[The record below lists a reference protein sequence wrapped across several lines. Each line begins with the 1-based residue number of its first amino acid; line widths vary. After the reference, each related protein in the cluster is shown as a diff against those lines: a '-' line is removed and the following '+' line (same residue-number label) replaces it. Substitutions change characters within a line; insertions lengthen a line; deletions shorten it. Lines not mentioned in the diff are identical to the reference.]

1 MTTPMRA
8 SIQYQLRDYRT
19 SGLILFGVNVIL
31 ILLAI
36 LGMFSVGINGEV
48 SYTAYGFSAAIF
60 MLVCGIVTARQVIR
74 LCAQM
79 GTGRKTAFLS
89 LLPSA
94 VLASLAI
101 AAAGEV
107 LMAAAQ
113 AVSIGYPNLYFNDL
127 YGLIYAGFDTTLS
140 VGQHITSALF
150 NTCLMLA
157 CYGFGLFCSFLY
169 WKLSKIGCVIAGI
182 LMGLFFLGGLPGL
195 SRMIVVQYPNLAEDF
210 AAFCLQSGWNLMAV
224 FLVIFLVFSFIS
236 WLLVRNVNIRGWH
249 K

>member
-8 SIQYQLRDYRT
+8 SIQYQLRDYR
-19 SGLILFGVNVIL
+19 SGGLILFGVNFIL
-31 ILLAI
+31 IVLAI
-36 LGMFSVGINGEV
+36 VGLGLFSVGVNGEV
-48 SYTAYGFSAAIF
+48 TYSAYGFSAAVF
-60 MLVCGIVTARQVIR
+60 MLVSGIVTARQTIR

-94 VLASLAI
+94 VLAALAI

-107 LMAAAQ
+107 LLIGAQ
-113 AVSIGYPNLYFNDL
+113 AVTAGHPEFYFNDL
-127 YGLIYAGFDTTLS
+127 YGIIYVGFDDTLTA
-140 VGQHITSALF
+140 GQHVVSVLFSA
-150 NTCLMLA
+150 CLMLA

-182 LMGLFFLGGLPGL
+182 TMGAVFTVGLPGL
-195 SRMIVVQYPNLAEDF
+195 GWKLQDQLTALME
-210 AAFCLQSGWNLMAV
+210 FCLKSGWNCMAV
-224 FLVIFLVFSFIS
+224 FLLIGGFFTLIS

>member
-1 MTTPMRA
+1 MTTTMRA

-107 LMAAAQ
+107 LLIGAQ
-113 AVSIGYPNLYFNDL
+113 AVT
-127 YGLIYAGFDTTLS
+127 AG
-140 VGQHITSALF
+140 
-150 NTCLMLA
+150 
-157 CYGFGLFCSFLY
+157 
-169 WKLSKIGCVIAGI
+169 
-182 LMGLFFLGGLPGL
+182 
-195 SRMIVVQYPNLAEDF
+195 
-210 AAFCLQSGWNLMAV
+210 
-224 FLVIFLVFSFIS
+224 
-236 WLLVRNVNIRGWH
+236 
-249 K
+249 

>member
-19 SGLILFGVNVIL
+19 SGLILFGVNVFL

-36 LGMFSVGINGEV
+36 LGMFSVGVNGEV
-48 SYTAYGFSAAIF
+48 TYSAYGFSAAVF
-60 MLVCGIVTARQVIR
+60 MLVSGIVTARQVIR

-113 AVSIGYPNLYFNDL
+113 TVSIGYPNLYFNDL

-169 WKLSKIGCVIAGI
+169 WRLNKIGCVIAGI
-182 LMGLFFLGGLPGL
+182 TMGAVFTVGLPGL
-195 SRMIVVQYPNLAEDF
+195 GWKLRDQLTALME
-210 AAFCLQSGWNLMAV
+210 FCLKSGWNCMAV
-224 FLVIFLVFSFIS
+224 FLLIGGFFTLIS